1 MKRYINYLAI
11 LTISSILLTAC
22 NKDNFNYKAGYVG
35 QSKITNYAVF
45 TVKGATAVSGVNYTA
60 VAKGSAYT
68 EPGVEAKAGSATLKV
83 TTKGTVNT
91 STPGVYVISY
101 SATNSDGFDATAQ
114 RFVVVYSTDATAAS
128 NNFSGNYARNTNGSI
143 AAWTKLAPGVYAV
156 NNPGGAPGTNLT
168 VVVFNNTGNKVF
180 IPEQV
185 SSDGS
190 VTSSDNES
198 TVAGPGGT
206 LTQYSMKIVNP
217 GYGTSVRTF
226 IKQ

>member
-11 LTISSILLTAC
+11 LAISSILLAAC
-22 NKDNFNYKAGYVG
+22 NKDNFKYKAGYVG
-35 QSKITNYAVF
+35 DSKITNYAVF
-45 TVKGATAVSGVNYTA
+45 TLKGATVVSGVNYTT
-60 VAKGSAYT
+60 VAKGGTYT
-68 EPGVEAKAGSATLKV
+68 EPGVEAKAGAATLKV

-91 STPGVYVISY
+91 STPGIYVITY

-128 NNFSGNYARNTNGSI
+128 NNFAGNYARNTNGSV
-143 AAWTKLAPGVYAV
+143 AAWTKIAPGTYAV

-168 VVVFNNTGNKVF
+168 VVVFNNTGNTIF

-190 VTSSDNES
+190 VTSSSSES
-198 TVAGPGGT
+198 STPGPGGT
-206 LTQYSMKIVNP
+206 LSQYSMKIVNP